1 MLGVRIPLP
10 PAQLSLKADARGVL
24 PGRAGP
30 RTPLNNLGKKL
41 WPRRKARKLLKS
53 RSRRRLPTGLVGK
66 VKEFIEFFEES
77 KVEIKK
83 VVWPTRKETITTCVA
98 VLVVSLVVAVYLGV
112 VDLALSKI
120 VEAILS

>member
-1 MLGVRIPLP
+1 
-10 PAQLSLKADARGVL
+10 
-24 PGRAGP
+24 
-30 RTPLNNLGKKL
+30 LGKKKVMAKKKGKNAAEKQAATAATAG
-41 WPRRKARKLLKS
+41 P
-53 RSRRRLPTGLVGK
+53 VGK
-66 VKEFIEFFEES
+66 VKELIEFFEES

-98 VLVVSLVVAVYLGV
+98 VLVVSLVVAVYLGI